1 MKKLIVLMFSIVLLG
16 SCTQQQAPSQICD
29 KDLVGYW
36 QSSNNG
42 PNGNPRVLFI
52 GADLT
57 GNWTNLNYSQPTFAG
72 TFTCDGNNGLCFV
85 TDFGWIG
92 TYTLDGNT
100 LTLTINQSDNPYDIQ
115 TWDFVK

>member
-1 MKKLIVLMFSIVLLG
+1 MKKLIIFIFSVVLLG

-29 KDLVGYW
+29 KDLVGNW
-36 QSSNNG
+36 QSSNNDA
-42 PNGNPRVLFI
+42 NGIPRAMFI

-57 GNWTNLNYSQPTFAG
+57 GNWDDPNQNYFAPG

-85 TDFGWIG
+85 SDRGWIG
-92 TYTLDGNT
+92 TYTLNGNS
-100 LTLTINQSDNPYDIQ
+100 LTLTINQAWYSLDIQ